1 MIEVIYDGN
10 LGNNLFQY
18 CFGRILADKLGY
30 QLSAKPIKGFPGTFD
45 NIEGEDY
52 TGKEIV
58 TLRGQLIDL
67 SFLDNDNLQCHILV
81 TGYFQRYEYYEKYS
95 DSIKEWLK
103 IEDDINDDIRNDDVV
118 IGIRR
123 GKDYIPMYGLPISYY
138 EKALSLIQYNRV
150 FICTNEPDDPFIK
163 FFQKKYAAIVR
174 PPGALDNLVFIKKF
188 NKIIISNST
197 FLWWAAYLSDAKEII
212 FPRPANGF
220 WSLDDP
226 ISKNIDLEVDE
237 VRYRYLECEKYKSE
251 FMSEKLANYY
261 DKTVIKGKSILKK
274 ILPFLKK
281 NELPKSKYFF
291 QEDVN
296 S

>member
-1 MIEVIYDGN
+1 MVEVIYDGN

-18 CFGRILADKLGY
+18 CFGRILAEELGY
-30 QLSAKPIKGFPGTFD
+30 TLSAEPIPGFPGTYEAVYGQ
-45 NIEGEDY
+45 NY
-52 TGKEIV
+52 TGINTIV
-58 TLRGQLIDL
+58 LRGQLVNL
-67 SFLDNDNLQCHILV
+67 SFKEKIDPKCHILL
-81 TGYFQRYEYYEKYS
+81 TGYFQRYEYFEKYS
-95 DSIKEWLK
+95 DSIKEWLRTEHD
-103 IEDDINDDIRNDDVV
+103 IDDDISSDDVV

-123 GKDYIPMYGLPISYY
+123 GRDYIPMYGLPISYY
-138 EKALSLIQYNRV
+138 ENALSLIQYNRV

-163 FFQKKYAAIVR
+163 FFQKKYAAIIR
-174 PPGALDNLVFIKKF
+174 SPGALDNLAFIKKF

-197 FLWWAAYLSDAKEII
+197 FLWWAAYLSNAKEII
-212 FPRPANGF
+212 FPRPVNGF
-220 WSLDDP
+220 WSLHDP
-226 ISKNIDLEVDE
+226 ISKNIELEVNE
-237 VRYRYLECEKYKSE
+237 VRYRYIACEKYKSE

-281 NELPKSKYFF
+281 DELPKSKYFF

>member
-1 MIEVIYDGN
+1 MVEVIYDGN

-18 CFGRILADKLGY
+18 CFGRIIAEKLGY
-30 QLSAKPIKGFPGTFD
+30 RLSAKPIKDFPGTLD
-45 NIEGEDY
+45 NVEGKDY
-52 TGKEIV
+52 KGKEII
-58 TLRGQLIDL
+58 TLKGQLVDL
-67 SFLDNDNLQCHILV
+67 SFLDTNNLECHILV
-81 TGYFQRYEYYEKYS
+81 TGYFQRYEYFEKHS
-95 DSIKEWLK
+95 DSIKEWLRT
-103 IEDDINDDIRNDDVV
+103 EHYINDEIRNDDVV

-123 GKDYIPMYGLPISYY
+123 GRDYIPMYGLPISYY
-138 EKALSLIQYNRV
+138 EDALSSIQYNRV

-174 PPGALDNLVFIKKF
+174 PPGALDNFVFIKKF

-212 FPRPANGF
+212 SPRPANGF
-220 WSLDDP
+220 WSLHDP
-226 ISKNIDLEVDE
+226 ISKNIELEVHE
-237 VRYRYLECEKYKSE
+237 VRYKYLECEKYKSV
-251 FMSEKLANYY
+251 FLSEKLTNYY
-261 DKTVIKGKSILKK
+261 DQMVIKVKAALKK

-281 NELPKSKYFF
+281 NQLPKSKYFF